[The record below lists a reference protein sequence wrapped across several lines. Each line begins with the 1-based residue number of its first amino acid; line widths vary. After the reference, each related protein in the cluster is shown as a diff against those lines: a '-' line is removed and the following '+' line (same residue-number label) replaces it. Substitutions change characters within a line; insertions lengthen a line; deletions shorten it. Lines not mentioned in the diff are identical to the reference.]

1 MIVKELIEP
10 KSIAVVGASNNAEKP
25 GGKVLRNL
33 IDGGYKGKLYPVNL
47 KEDEIFGL
55 KSYKNPAEI
64 GDIDLAIMAIDSKYI
79 PATMEFLASQNNTKA
94 FIVLSAGFS
103 EIGEEG
109 KLLEDDIISIANK
122 YDCSLI
128 GPNCTGVLT
137 PAYSGSFAGPLPKLE
152 SHGVDFVSGS
162 GATAVFILETA
173 IPMGIPFSSVFSVGN
188 SALVGVE
195 EVLEY
200 WDEKFDPGNSSKVKI
215 IYIEQ
220 VDKPDKFLKHCRSL
234 IQKGCRIAAIKAGTT
249 DAGTR
254 AVSSH
259 TGALAVSDNSV
270 DALFRKAG
278 VIRCYGR
285 EELAYVAGVLM
296 HKELHGKNI
305 AVITHAGGPGVMLTD
320 ALSKGGLKV
329 PHIEGKAADELK
341 SQLFHGSSVANPIDF
356 LATGNA
362 EQLGK
367 ILDYV
372 ENEFDNIDGSV
383 VIFGTPG
390 LFDVKPVYKVL
401 HEKML
406 QCKKPI
412 FPVLPSVVQVME
424 AIEYFKSFGRIYF
437 KDEVLLGEALAKVQS
452 TPKPFSTSES
462 VEVDKAE
469 IRKIIE
475 DSANGYLLPEKVSAL
490 LDAAGIKRAPEM
502 TTSKA
507 EDAVKVAR
515 SLGYPIVM
523 KVVGPVHKSDVGGVV
538 LNVDSDEK
546 AVKSYTDLMKIEG
559 AEAVLFQ
566 KMVPKG
572 TELFIG
578 AKKDPGFGHI
588 VLCGIGGIFIEILKD
603 VAYGLTPISNDEAD
617 YMIKG
622 LRSYALIKGVR
633 GQQGVN
639 EEMFRQQI
647 VRLSALLE
655 AAPEI
660 AEMDLNPLI
669 GTEKS
674 VIAVDARIRVEKDT

>member
-1 MIVKELIEP
+1 MIVNELINP
-10 KSIAVVGASNNAEKP
+10 KSIAIVGASNDATKP
-25 GGKVLRNL
+25 GGKVLRNI
-33 IDGGYKGKLYPVNL
+33 IDGGYKGNIYPVNL
-47 KEDEIFGL
+47 KEDSICGL

-64 GDIDLAIMAIDSKYI
+64 GSIDLAILAIDSKYI
-79 PATMEFLASQNNTKA
+79 PATMEFLASQNGTKA

-103 EIGEEG
+103 EIGDEG
-109 KLLEDDIISIANK
+109 IVLEDDIISIANK
-122 YDCSLI
+122 YGCSLI

-173 IPMGIPFSSVFSVGN
+173 IPMGVPFSSVFSVGN
-188 SALVGVE
+188 SALIGVE

-200 WDEKFDPGNSSKVKI
+200 WDENFDLKESSKVKI

-220 VDKPDKFLKHCRSL
+220 VDKPNKFLKHCRSL
-234 IQKGCRIAAIKAGTT
+234 IEKGCRIAAIKAGTT

-278 VIRCYGR
+278 VIRCFGR
-285 EELAYVAGVLM
+285 EDLAYTAGVLL
-296 HKELHGKNI
+296 HKELHGNNL

-320 ALSKGGLKV
+320 ALTKGGLNV
-329 PHIEGKAADELK
+329 PHIEGEAAEELK
-341 SQLFHGSSVANPIDF
+341 AQLFHGSSVANPIDF

-372 ENEFDNIDGSV
+372 ENEFDSIDGSV
-383 VIFGTPG
+383 VIYGTPG
-390 LFDVKPVYKVL
+390 LFEVKPVYKVI
-401 HEKML
+401 HDKMSK
-406 QCKKPI
+406 CSKPI

-437 KDEVLLGEALAKVQS
+437 KDEVLFGEALTKVQN
-452 TPKPFSTSES
+452 TPKPFSTNRSFDVDISKIRNVIDISE
-462 VEVDKAE
+462 
-469 IRKIIE
+469 
-475 DSANGYLLPEKVSAL
+475 NGYLIPDKVSEL
-490 LDAAGIKRAPEM
+490 LDAAGIKRVPEM
-502 TTSKA
+502 ITSKA
-507 EDAVKVAR
+507 EDAIKVAR
-515 SLGYPIVM
+515 SIGYPLVM

-538 LNVDSDEK
+538 LNVNSDDETAK
-546 AVKSYTDLMKIEG
+546 VFANLMKIEG

-566 KMVPKG
+566 KMLPKG

-578 AKKDPGFGHI
+578 AKKDTDFGHI
-588 VLCGIGGIFIEILKD
+588 ILCGFGGIFIEVLKD
-603 VAYGLTPISNDEAD
+603 VSYGLTPIGNEEAD
-617 YMIKG
+617 YMIKN
-622 LRSYALIKGVR
+622 LKSYALIKGVR
-633 GQQGVN
+633 GQQGIN
-639 EEMFRQQI
+639 EDIFREQI

-669 GTEKS
+669 GTEKD
-674 VIAVDARIRVEKDT
+674 VIAVDARIRVEK